1 MNKAIK
7 GLIVVAAVVGLVG
20 CKDETNTTAPVAEQ
34 APRQE
39 VVQVQPTVQQAG
51 ICYGAAMIMYNR
63 GENVDSVLQTTRA
76 IERSFRVVADDFQHA
91 HQYAMREYNGVNVTP
106 EQRQDMLNYCQV
118 RFGLK

>member
-1 MNKAIK
+1 MNKVIK
-7 GLIVVAAVVGLVG
+7 GLIVVAVVGLVG
-20 CKDETNTTAPVAEQ
+20 CKDETNTTAPVVKQ

-39 VVQVQPTVQQAG
+39 VVQPTVQQAG

-76 IERSFRVVADDFQHA
+76 TERSFRVVADDFQHA

-106 EQRQDMLNYCQV
+106 EQRQDMLNYCQA